1 MTPSGRNLIPKNRP
15 LWLLAALLLTAGVAQ
30 AQPARPEDNRALDS
44 RDVRNKL
51 YELANTAGSEAY
63 LSENEKTVILLCN
76 IARLSGPYFVRNY
89 LHFYKDTGAARYK
102 ELRQLLV
109 SRIPIQP
116 LKPAYGLYRSASI
129 QAQDMGASGLTGVD
143 ASNGLPFYERIH
155 KQLPGAGMYASSFYL
170 GSADPLEV
178 VLGMLVAENDSMLPY
193 RRNLLSA
200 KVDFVGVS
208 MRPHKK
214 QCANTVIDFARRP
227 DQPVQTNAKTH
238 KKSELYWMDCPKGA
252 KVESMPRRKHRSGG
266 ILGRIF

>member
-1 MTPSGRNLIPKNRP
+1 
-15 LWLLAALLLTAGVAQ
+15 LATLLLVAGVAQ
-30 AQPARPEDNRALDS
+30 AQPAPPGDPRTLDNRDI
-44 RDVRNKL
+44 RHRL

-76 IARLSGPYFVRNY
+76 LARLNGPYFVRNY
-89 LHFYKDTGAARYK
+89 LHFYKDTGSTRYK
-102 ELRQLLV
+102 ELRQILV
-109 SRIPIQP
+109 QRIPIQP

-129 QAQDMGASGLTGVD
+129 QANDMGASGQTGID

-155 KQLPGAGMYASSFYL
+155 KQLPGAGLYASSFYL

-193 RRNLLSA
+193 RHNLLSA

-208 MRPHKK
+208 IRPHKRK
-214 QCANTVIDFARRP
+214 CANTVIDFARRP
-227 DQPVQTNAKTH
+227 EQILQTKSQTKAH
-238 KKSELYWMDCPKGA
+238 KKTELYWMDCPKGT
-252 KVESMPRRKHRSGG
+252 KIESSPRRRHGGG